1 MEGYVESA
9 ASGIMAGYHMANLLE
24 GKPFLS
30 LPDTSMMGALSKY
43 ISDETVFCFQPMGSN
58 MGILPG
64 LDERIRDKKVRY
76 QTLAERGLKD
86 LKTAL
91 AQAESF

>member
-1 MEGYVESA
+1 
-9 ASGIMAGYHMANLLE
+9 MANLLE

-43 ISDETVFCFQPMGSN
+43 ISDETVFCFRPDGEQHGRFC
-58 MGILPG
+58 PG